1 MNFHIKSRPGYVH
14 AELLGRE
21 TGAEMREFLLAVHTA
36 CRENACSKVL
46 LDIRRSRAIFKSE
59 DYGLSGYV
67 NDIVTPACQI
77 ALVADNRELHAAHE
91 YIELIARQQK
101 MNVKSFRDPSTAVL
115 WLQSIVTVDADD
127 APAVS
132 LKG

>member
-1 MNFHIKSRPGYVH
+1 MNFHIQARPGYVH
-14 AELLGRE
+14 AELQGRE
-21 TGAEMREFLLAVHTA
+21 TAAEMREFLLAVHTA
-36 CRENACSKVL
+36 CAQNECSKVL
-46 LDIRRSRAIFKSE
+46 LDIRRSRAIFKAE

-101 MNVKSFRDPSTAVL
+101 MNVRSFRDQPTAVL
-115 WLQSIVTVDADD
+115 WLQSIVTRDEEVRENPTA
-127 APAVS
+127 
-132 LKG
+132 L